1 MGTASVIYRI
11 VLVLHIIAAIV
22 GFGGLVANGINN
34 AKAYRSPVG
43 QARTLL
49 TAGRAVAKI
58 AEYGLYAVLA
68 LGIVLV
74 AISDS
79 AFSFGAPWV
88 SAAFVV
94 WFAIIGLSHGLVRP
108 AVVGLI
114 GRTETLAAE
123 APGQA
128 MPILESDE
136 QAGQLAK
143 RLAIGEGLIQLL
155 LLVAV
160 ALMVWQPGN

>member
-11 VLVLHIIAAIV
+11 VLLLHIAATVV
-22 GFGGLVANGINN
+22 GFGGLIANGLNN
-34 AKAYRSPVG
+34 ARAFRSPVG

-49 TAGRAVAKI
+49 LANQSVSKI
-58 AEYGLYAVLA
+58 ASYGMYALLA

-94 WFAIIGLSHGLVRP
+94 WFVMIGIFHGLVRP
-108 AVVGLI
+108 AVAGLLA
-114 GRTETLAAE
+114 RAETLAADS
-123 APGQA
+123 PTQA
-128 MPILESDE
+128 MPILESDQE
-136 QAGQLAK
+136 AGALAK
-143 RLAIGEGLIQLL
+143 RLAVGEGLVQLS
-155 LLVAV
+155 LVV
-160 ALMVWQPGN
+160 ALVLMIWQPGN